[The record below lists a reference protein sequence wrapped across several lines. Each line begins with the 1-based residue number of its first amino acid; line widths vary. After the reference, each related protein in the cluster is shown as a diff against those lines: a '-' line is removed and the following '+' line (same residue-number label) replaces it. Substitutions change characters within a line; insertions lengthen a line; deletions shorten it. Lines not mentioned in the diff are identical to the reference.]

1 MDNAIMALSHEKS
14 EAAFARACDVLV
26 GGVNSPVRAFAA
38 VGGSPLV
45 IRSAR
50 GAVVVDVD
58 GNEYIDYVGSYGPLI
73 GGHAQEQVVTA
84 VTKAARRGM
93 SFGAPT
99 EAETKLA
106 ELILGAY
113 PHAGKIRF
121 VNSGTEASMAALRL
135 ARAATGRDKIIKCA
149 GGYHGHADALLVDA
163 GSGATT
169 LGVPSSPGVPAGVTA
184 DTLVVEYNDLDA
196 ATAAFE
202 AHDGQVAAMIV
213 EPVCGNMGVVRP
225 KANYLQGLRDLCDRH
240 GALLI
245 FDEVMTGFRLAFG
258 GAQELYDVRAD
269 LTLVGKVVGGGLP
282 VAAYL
287 GTASLMDRLAPLGP
301 VYQAGTLSGNPLAM
315 AAGRATLEPLRD
327 GAAYGRLEGLGGSL
341 SLALKDAATQAGVG
355 GKIRINRAGSMLSVF
370 FTPGPVTNYTTA
382 KASNTRAYAAF
393 FHAMLD
399 AGVYLP
405 PSQFEAWFISLA
417 HSEEHIATTAAAAIE
432 AFRAAAASL

>member
-1 MDNAIMALSHEKS
+1 MSHEKS

-26 GGVNSPVRAFAA
+26 GGVNSPVRAFTA
-38 VGGSPLV
+38 VGGSPVV

-50 GAVVVDVD
+50 GATLVDVD
-58 GNEYIDYVGSYGPLI
+58 GNEYVDYVGSYGPLI

-84 VTKAARRGM
+84 VSKAARRGT

-106 ELILGAY
+106 ELVLGAY
-113 PHAGKIRF
+113 PRAEKIRF
-121 VNSGTEASMAALRL
+121 VNSGTEACMTAIRL
-135 ARAATGRDKIIKCA
+135 ARAATGRSKIIKCA
-149 GGYHGHADALLVDA
+149 GCYHGHVDALLVDA

-169 LGVPSSPGVPAGVTA
+169 LGVPSSPGVPAGVTT

-225 KANYLQGLRDLCDRH
+225 QAGYLRGLRDLCDRH

-258 GAQELYDVRAD
+258 GAQELYDVPAD
-269 LTLVGKVVGGGLP
+269 LTTVGKVIGGGLP
-282 VAAYL
+282 TAACL
-287 GTASLMDRLAPLGP
+287 GPASLMDRLAPIGP

-315 AAGRATLEPLRD
+315 AGGRATLEPLRD
-327 GAAYGRLEGLGGSL
+327 GAAYGRLEGLGGTL
-341 SLALKDAATQAGVG
+341 AAALKDAATDAGAAE
-355 GKIRINRAGSMLSVF
+355 KIRINRAGSMLTVF
-370 FTPGPVTNYTTA
+370 FTASPVTNYTTA
-382 KASNTRAYAAF
+382 RASNTTAYAAF
-393 FHAMLD
+393 FQAMLA
-399 AGVYLP
+399 AGIYLP

-417 HSEEHIATTAAAAIE
+417 HTDETITATAAAAVE
-432 AFRAAAASL
+432 AFRQAAVHL